1 MGKRLKLPDF
11 RKPQVQKSITDVM
24 IQDALLKGLKR
35 EKDGMLKIMPSY
47 KHLSEQDRLKL
58 QKHLRTLVAPTKKP

>member
-1 MGKRLKLPDF
+1 
-11 RKPQVQKSITDVM
+11 
-24 IQDALLKGLKR
+24 
-35 EKDGMLKIMPSY
+35 MPSY